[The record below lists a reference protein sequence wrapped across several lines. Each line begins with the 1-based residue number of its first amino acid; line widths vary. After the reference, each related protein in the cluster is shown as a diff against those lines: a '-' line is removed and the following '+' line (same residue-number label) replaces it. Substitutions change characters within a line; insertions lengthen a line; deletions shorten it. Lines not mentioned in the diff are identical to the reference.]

1 MIMRKKEMELTRSRL
16 ANPQKIMKLAA
27 MVSTMHCD
35 SFQATGERK

>member
-27 MVSTMHCD
+27 MVSITHYD
-35 SFQATGERK
+35 LYQATRERK